1 MSAISY
7 GRYRTMVPGVCA
19 FIIGETA
26 DEVWES
32 LTYGLFGDA
41 VVAAACVSLSSSSV
55 VVQLVDQN

>member
-7 GRYRTMVPGVCA
+7 GRYRTMVPGVSA
-19 FIIGETA
+19 FIIGETT

-41 VVAAACVSLSSSSV
+41 VVASA
-55 VVQLVDQN
+55 